1 MVKKE
6 ENKEAIKIGYGRVST
21 VDKQKK
27 SLENQREKLEQ
38 YGCELIFFEEE
49 SGRRDDRREFNKC
62 IKKCK
67 KLAKEHKVVL
77 VVVKS
82 DRLSRKF
89 STLVSTINSLE
100 EDNIAFKSLTESFD
114 TSSIEGKLMFNVL
127 SSFAEYEVSQT
138 RERIKMG
145 IEKARKDGKKIGKQ
159 RDMEKEERVIEMYRN
174 RSNTVEF
181 IAKSNGISTRTV
193 YNIAKR
199 YNLSRKTC

>member
-1 MVKKE
+1 MLKVEEEKE
-6 ENKEAIKIGYGRVST
+6 VIKIGYGRVST

-27 SLENQREKLEQ
+27 SLENQREKLEEF
-38 YGCELIFFEEE
+38 GCEIIYFEEE
-49 SGRRDDRREFNKC
+49 SGRKDDRREFNKC

-67 KLAKEHKVVL
+67 RLAKDHKVVL

-89 STLVSTINSLE
+89 STLINTINNLE
-100 EDNIAFKSLTESFD
+100 EDGIAFKSLTESFD

-145 IEKARKDGKKIGKQ
+145 IEKARKDGKQIGKQ

-181 IAKSNGISTRTV
+181 IAKANEISTRTV

-199 YNLSRKTC
+199 HNLSRKTS

>member
-1 MVKKE
+1 MRRE
-6 ENKEAIKIGYGRVST
+6 EDRELIKVGYGRVST

-27 SLENQREKLEQ
+27 SLENQKEKLEEF
-38 YGCELIFFEEE
+38 GCEIIYIEEE
-49 SGRRDDRREFNKC
+49 SGRKDDRREFNKC

-67 KLAKEHKVVL
+67 QLAKNNKVVL

-89 STLVSTINSLE
+89 STLINTINSLE

-127 SSFAEYEVSQT
+127 SSFAEYEVAQT

-145 IEKARKDGKKIGKQ
+145 MAKAKADGKILGKQ
-159 RDMEKEERVIEMYRN
+159 RNMEREKRVVDMYMN
-174 RSNTVEF
+174 RGNTVEF
-181 IAKSNGISTRTV
+181 IAKSNNISVRTV
-193 YNIAKR
+193 YNIVR
-199 YNLSRKTC
+199 RHNLTRKVS

>member
-1 MVKKE
+1 ME
-6 ENKEAIKIGYGRVST
+6 EKQVIKVGYGRVST
-21 VDKQKK
+21 TDKQDA
-27 SLENQREKLEQ
+27 SLENQRDLLKK
-38 YGCELIFFEEE
+38 YGCEYIYFEKS
-49 SGRRDDRREFNKC
+49 SGRNDDRKEFKKC

-67 KLAKEHKVVL
+67 ELAKTNKVIL

-89 STLVSTINSLE
+89 STLVNTVNELN

-114 TSSIEGKLMFNVL
+114 TSTIEGKLMFNIL

-145 IEKARKDGKKIGKQ
+145 IDKARKDGKQIGKQ
-159 RDMEKEERVIEMYRN
+159 RNMEKEKRVIEMYRN
-174 RSNTVEF
+174 RSNTIEF
-181 IAKSNGISTRTV
+181 IAKSNNISIRTV

-199 YNLSRKTC
+199 HNLTRKIS

>member
-1 MVKKE
+1 MLERKDGTK
-6 ENKEAIKIGYGRVST
+6 AIKIGCGRVST
-21 VDKQKK
+21 VDKQKQ
-27 SLENQREKLEQ
+27 SLENQREKLEE

-49 SGRRDDRREFNKC
+49 SGRKDDRREFNRC
-62 IKKCK
+62 IKRCK
-67 KLAKEHKVVL
+67 ELSKDNKVVL

-89 STLVSTINSLE
+89 STLVNTINSLE
-100 EDNIAFKSLTESFD
+100 EDNIAFKSLTETFD
-114 TSSIEGKLMFNVL
+114 TSTIEGKLMFNVL

-145 IEKARKDGKKIGKQ
+145 IEKARKDGKQIGKK
-159 RDMEKEERVIEMYRN
+159 RDMEKEERVIDMYKN

-181 IAKSNGISTRTV
+181 IAKANNISTRTV

-199 YNLSRKTC
+199 HKLTRKLG